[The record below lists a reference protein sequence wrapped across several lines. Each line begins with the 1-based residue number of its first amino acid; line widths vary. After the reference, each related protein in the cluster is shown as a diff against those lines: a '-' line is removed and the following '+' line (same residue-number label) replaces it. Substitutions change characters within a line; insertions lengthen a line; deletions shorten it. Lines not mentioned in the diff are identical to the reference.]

1 MDLALVG
8 RFRQI
13 PRVRWLLPL
22 IAIVLAGGA
31 ASSARAATASDPAF
45 LGIGM
50 DAAPGFC
57 SINNI
62 TPASPAQ
69 DAGLMFGDSIYAIDG
84 ASIGQGPADPCTNLT
99 SQIVARRAG
108 DEIKLEV
115 RRGGARLQVKATL
128 STRAEVLHRRF
139 VGERMLRT
147 DLADVDDDKRSY
159 DLGAGHG
166 GTTIVGWF
174 MLDRCVNC
182 GRVFDRISDGL
193 RARMSS
199 SAAPPSILAV
209 TTAAKPGRLTSVRK
223 SFTSQVSLAVAEP
236 DVFDAMALKD
246 SLRISFMVID
256 CRGVVRFVAP
266 IAPDADD
273 LDAAVD
279 DILAAVEQAE
289 YQRNRRN

>member
-1 MDLALVG
+1 MALAPVV

-13 PRVRWLLPL
+13 PRVRWLPV
-22 IAIVLAGGA
+22 IALVVA
-31 ASSARAATASDPAF
+31 ASSASAATISDPAF

-50 DAAPGFC
+50 DDAPGFC
-57 SINNI
+57 SIGNI

-69 DAGLMFGDSIYAIDG
+69 DAGLIFGDAIYAMDG
-84 ASIGQGPADPCTNLT
+84 QPVGQGAGSPCTNLT
-99 SQIVARRAG
+99 NQIVEHRAG
-108 DEIKLEV
+108 DQIKLDV
-115 RRGGARLQVKATL
+115 RRGGSRLQITATL

-139 VGERMLRT
+139 VGEHMLRT
-147 DLADVDDDKRSY
+147 DLADVDDDKQTY
-159 DLGAGHG
+159 DLGAHRGH
-166 GTTIVGWF
+166 TTIVGWF
-174 MLDRCVNC
+174 MLDRCTNC
-182 GRVFDRISDGL
+182 ARVFDRISDGIRTRL
-193 RARMSS
+193 KSS
-199 SAAPPSILAV
+199 GTPPSVLAV
-209 TTAAKPGRLTSVRK
+209 TAAAPLDRLASVRK
-223 SFTSQVSLAVAEP
+223 SFTAQVSLAVAEP
-236 DVFDAMALKD
+236 DVFDALALKD

>member
-1 MDLALVG
+1 
-8 RFRQI
+8 
-13 PRVRWLLPL
+13 
-22 IAIVLAGGA
+22 
-31 ASSARAATASDPAF
+31 
-45 LGIGM
+45 
-50 DAAPGFC
+50 
-57 SINNI
+57 
-62 TPASPAQ
+62 
-69 DAGLMFGDSIYAIDG
+69 MFGDAIYAIDG

-115 RRGGARLQVKATL
+115 RRGGSRLQVKATL

-147 DLADVDDDKRSY
+147 ELADVDDDKRSY
-159 DLGAGHG
+159 DLGARHG

-193 RARMSS
+193 RARLSASS
-199 SAAPPSILAV
+199 APPSILAV
-209 TTAAKPGRLTSVRK
+209 TSAATPDRLTSVRK
-223 SFTSQVSLAVAEP
+223 SFTAQVSLAVAEP

-266 IAPDADD
+266 IAPDAED